1 MSMQPRSRRARRT
14 VGSMLWAA
22 WADALGFISELTNE
36 AGLKR
41 RLRGQPLTEPVEW
54 TRRIGGKFGVDVPLP
69 PGCYSDDTQ
78 LRLATARS
86 VHGTGFDVEAFA
98 RIELAVWPAYALG
111 GGRACK
117 AAALQMAKPS
127 TPWFGNFYDGWLDA
141 GGNGVAMRIQPHVWS
156 APFPATLGQH
166 VLDVITNGATSHGHP
181 RALVGAVLHAVSL
194 GAVLHDGDIPTTKRW
209 PELLDLTDQA
219 VKLVDNQPQLAIL
232 WRPAWESRTGTSF
245 SDAWHRTVEECREI
259 LPLAAQ
265 AVVQLGGPEGRLND
279 DVATA
284 YASFVDALNLRDPQN
299 RGNATMTVLAALTLA
314 AAAPADPAGVSRL
327 AASVVGTDTD
337 TIATMAAALS
347 GATDAAPDPPSV
359 LDCEYLTAE
368 ALRLAKIAD
377 GQATMPFSY
386 PDLLHWTP
394 PRAQLDA
401 VGKAGDQ
408 IVLAGLGWLTP
419 VEGTKPITARGT
431 EWIWM
436 NSDFGATFLVKQRA
450 TPRVLPD
457 GQWPVRRELLTDPA
471 ARHARHDIPHDQL
484 TLDENVT
491 VPALRSNTS
500 EASHRPSTRQSR
512 VSRDEPAVNRDQI
525 SIDEM
530 LTWVARR
537 GYSPEAVGYA
547 TKRIAELGTVDQLV
561 AFTTALRAAV
571 RNHRG

>member
-1 MSMQPRSRRARRT
+1 MSMPPRSRRARRT

-41 RLRGQPLTEPVEW
+41 RLRGRPLTDPVEW
-54 TRRIGGKFGVDVPLP
+54 TRRIGGKFGVDVTLP

-78 LRLATARS
+78 LRLATARA

-111 GGRACK
+111 GGRASK

-141 GGNGVAMRIQPHVWS
+141 GGNGVAMRIQPHVWA

-181 RALVGAVLHAVSL
+181 RALVGAGLHAVSL
-194 GAVLHDGDIPTTKRW
+194 GAVLHDGDTPATKRW
-209 PELLDLTDQA
+209 PELLDFTDQA
-219 VKLVDNQPQLAIL
+219 VKLVDNQPQLATL
-232 WRPAWESRTGTSF
+232 WRPAWEGRTGTSF
-245 SDAWHRTVEECREI
+245 SDAWHHTVEECREI

-265 AVVQLGGPEGRLND
+265 TVVQLSGPEGHLTD
-279 DVATA
+279 DAVTA

-314 AAAPADPAGVSRL
+314 AAAPGDPAGISRL

-377 GQATMPFSY
+377 GQATIPFSY

-431 EWIWM
+431 EWVWM
-436 NSDFGATFLVKQRA
+436 HSDFGATFLVKQRA
-450 TPRVLPD
+450 TPHALPD
-457 GQWPVRRELLTDPA
+457 IQWPVRRELLSDPA

-484 TLDENVT
+484 TLDENT
-491 VPALRSNTS
+491 DVPRLRSSTPT
-500 EASHRPSTRQSR
+500 ASGPSSTRL
-512 VSRDEPAVNRDQI
+512 SRDDLTANRDRI
-525 SIDEM
+525 SIDDM
-530 LTWVARR
+530 ITWVERR
-537 GYSPEAVGYA
+537 GFSPEAVGYA

-561 AFTTALRAAV
+561 AFTTAIRAAI
-571 RNHRG
+571 REHRR